1 MSDRHTLEIKLRKS
15 EDSLRIVGLCVIA
28 FGIWSIIKF
37 VLISD
42 SGLDFTSIIADI
54 NDPMGDESFIKLL
67 VYSIMAFFLGLE
79 ILFRLYIARSAIAEG
94 NGTKE
99 RFFYIMMAFL
109 IALVNLA
116 LMIAGIVL
124 WHTPENKNQSLS
136 SFILACVTELTSIC
150 IMLEMGISAIRV
162 KKLRRQLKDLG

>member
-54 NDPMGDESFIKLL
+54 NDPMVDESFIKLL
-67 VYSIMAFFLGLE
+67 VYSIIAFFIGL
-79 ILFRLYIARSAIAEG
+79 
-94 NGTKE
+94 
-99 RFFYIMMAFL
+99 
-109 IALVNLA
+109 
-116 LMIAGIVL
+116 
-124 WHTPENKNQSLS
+124 
-136 SFILACVTELTSIC
+136 
-150 IMLEMGISAIRV
+150 
-162 KKLRRQLKDLG
+162 